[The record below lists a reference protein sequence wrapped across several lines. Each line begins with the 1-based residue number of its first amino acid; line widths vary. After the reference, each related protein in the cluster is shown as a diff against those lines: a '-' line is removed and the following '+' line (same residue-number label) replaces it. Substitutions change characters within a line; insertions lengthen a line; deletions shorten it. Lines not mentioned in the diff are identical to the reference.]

1 MVAVEQDTE
10 LLIEG
15 CLANNRRA
23 QEALYRQFY
32 GFAMTIALR
41 YSRDE
46 HDAADIMSLAFVK
59 IFKSMHSFDPAK
71 GSLHAWI
78 KRIIVNEGL
87 DHIKSR
93 NRFSENVEV
102 ETIAEPAIDNY
113 ALEQLGAEEI
123 MNIVKR
129 LPPATHA
136 VFVLYAVE
144 GYNHRE
150 IGERLQISEG
160 TSKWHL
166 SEARKFL
173 QQQLSS
179 KTIHGSKAQI

>member
-1 MVAVEQDTE
+1 MQAIEADTE
-10 LLIEG
+10 LLLKG
-15 CLANNRRA
+15 CLDNNRKA
-23 QEALYRQFY
+23 QQDLYRHFY

-46 HDAADIMSLAFVK
+46 HDAADIMTNAFIRV
-59 IFKSMHSFDPAK
+59 FKNIHSYDSSK

-78 KRIIVNEGL
+78 KRIVVNEGL

-93 NRFSENVEV
+93 SRFSKDVEL
-102 ETIAEPAIDNY
+102 ETVAEPPVNNAV
-113 ALEQLGAEEI
+113 LEEMGAEEI
-123 MNIVKR
+123 MNLVKR

-150 IGERLQISEG
+150 IGELLKISEG

-166 SEARKFL
+166 SEARKTL
-173 QQQLSS
+173 Q
-179 KTIHGSKAQI
+179 KQILELNL

>member
-1 MVAVEQDTE
+1 MVAVEANIQEMLD
-10 LLIEG
+10 G
-15 CLANNRRA
+15 SLANKRRA
-23 QEALYRQFY
+23 QEALFRHFY
-32 GFAMTIALR
+32 GFAMSIALR

-46 HDAADIMSLAFVK
+46 MDAADIVSHAFIK
-59 IFKSMHSFDPAK
+59 IFKSIHSFDSNK

-78 KRIIVNEGL
+78 KKIVVNEGL

-93 NRFSENVEV
+93 TRFSENVEL
-102 ETIAEPAIDNY
+102 ETVPEPQINNSVI
-113 ALEQLGAEEI
+113 EQMGAEEI
-123 MNIVKR
+123 MEIVKK

-150 IGERLQISEG
+150 IAEKLNISEG

-173 QQQLSS
+173 QEQLS
-179 KTIHGSKAQI
+179 TIYN

>member
-1 MVAVEQDTE
+1 VLAVEENIQE
-10 LLIEG
+10 LLEG
-15 CLANNRRA
+15 SLANRRKA
-23 QEALYRQFY
+23 QEGLFRHFY
-32 GFAMTIALR
+32 SFAMTIALR

-46 HDAADIMSLAFVK
+46 MDAADIVSHAFVK
-59 IFKSMHSFDPAK
+59 VFKSIHSFDSTK

-78 KRIIVNEGL
+78 KRIVINEGL

-93 NRFSENVEV
+93 TRFSEHLEL
-102 ETIAEPAIDNY
+102 ETVPEPGVNNAII
-113 ALEQLGAEEI
+113 EQMGAEEI
-123 MNIVKR
+123 MELVKK

-150 IGERLQISEG
+150 IAERLNISEG

-166 SEARKFL
+166 SEARKTL
-173 QQQLSS
+173 QQQL
-179 KTIHGSKAQI
+179 QYYN

>member
-1 MVAVEQDTE
+1 MVAVETNIQDM
-10 LLIEG
+10 LDG
-15 CLANNRRA
+15 SLANKRKS
-23 QEALYRQFY
+23 QEALFRHFY
-32 GFAMTIALR
+32 GFAMSIALR

-46 HDAADIMSLAFVK
+46 MDAADIVSHAFVK
-59 IFKSMHSFDPAK
+59 IFKSIHSFDSNK

-78 KRIIVNEGL
+78 KRIVVNEGL

-93 NRFSENVEV
+93 TRFSENVEL
-102 ETIAEPAIDNY
+102 ETVPEPQINNSII
-113 ALEQLGAEEI
+113 EQMGAEEI
-123 MNIVKR
+123 MEIVKK

-150 IGERLQISEG
+150 IAEQLKISEG

-173 QQQLSS
+173 QQQLNM
-179 KTIHGSKAQI
+179 IYN

>member
-1 MVAVEQDTE
+1 MLAVEENIQE
-10 LLIEG
+10 MLPG
-15 CLANNRRA
+15 SLANKRKA
-23 QEALYRQFY
+23 QEALFRHFY
-32 GFAMTIALR
+32 GFAMSIALR

-46 HDAADIMSLAFVK
+46 MDAADIVSHAFVK
-59 IFKSMHSFDPAK
+59 IFKSIHSFDSSK

-78 KRIIVNEGL
+78 KKIVVNEGL

-93 NRFSENVEV
+93 TRFSENVEL
-102 ETIAEPAIDNY
+102 ETVPEPHVNNSII
-113 ALEQLGAEEI
+113 EQMGAEEI
-123 MNIVKR
+123 MEIVKK

-150 IGERLQISEG
+150 IAERLKISEG

-166 SEARKFL
+166 SEARKYL
-173 QQQLSS
+173 QEQL
-179 KTIHGSKAQI
+179 TQING

>member
-1 MVAVEQDTE
+1 MLAVEQDIQE
-10 LLIEG
+10 MLDG
-15 CLANNRRA
+15 SLANKRKA
-23 QEALYRQFY
+23 QEALFRHFY

-46 HDAADIMSLAFVK
+46 MDAADIVSHAFVK
-59 IFKSMHSFDPAK
+59 IFKSIHSFDRSK

-78 KRIIVNEGL
+78 KRIVINEGL

-93 NRFSENVEV
+93 TRFSDNVEL
-102 ETIAEPAIDNY
+102 ETVPEPQIKSSVI
-113 ALEQLGAEEI
+113 EQMGAEEI
-123 MNIVKR
+123 MEIVKK

-150 IGERLQISEG
+150 IAQKLNISEG

-173 QQQLSS
+173 QQQLN
-179 KTIHGSKAQI
+179 ALYN

>member
-1 MVAVEQDTE
+1 MLAVEQDIE
-10 LLIEG
+10 QLIQG
-15 CLANNRRA
+15 CLANNRKA
-23 QEALYRQFY
+23 QEGLYRMFY

-46 HDAADIMSLAFVK
+46 QDAADIMSHAFVK
-59 IFKSMHSFDPAK
+59 LFKSIGNFDPSK

-87 DHIKSR
+87 DHIKTR

-102 ETIAEPAIDNY
+102 ETVAEPMINNS
-113 ALEQLGAEEI
+113 ALEAMGAEEI
-123 MNIVKR
+123 MKFVQR

-150 IGERLQISEG
+150 IAERLGISEG

-166 SEARKFL
+166 SEARKTL
-173 QQQLSS
+173 QKQLQHL
-179 KTIHGSKAQI
+179 KT

>member
-1 MVAVEQDTE
+1 MLAVEENIQE
-10 LLIEG
+10 MLQG
-15 CLANNRRA
+15 SLANKRKA
-23 QEALYRQFY
+23 QEALFRHFY
-32 GFAMTIALR
+32 GFAMSIALR

-46 HDAADIMSLAFVK
+46 MDAADIVSHAFVK
-59 IFKSMHSFDPAK
+59 IFKSIHSFDSSK

-78 KRIIVNEGL
+78 KKIVVNEGL

-93 NRFSENVEV
+93 TRFSENVEL
-102 ETIAEPAIDNY
+102 ETVPEPHVNNSII
-113 ALEQLGAEEI
+113 EQMGAEEI
-123 MNIVKR
+123 MEIVKK

-150 IGERLQISEG
+150 IAERLKISEG

-166 SEARKFL
+166 SEARKYL
-173 QQQLSS
+173 QEQL
-179 KTIHGSKAQI
+179 TQING

>member
-1 MVAVEQDTE
+1 VVAVELDIQE
-10 LLIEG
+10 MLKG
-15 CLANNRRA
+15 SLANKRKA
-23 QEALYRQFY
+23 QEALFRHFY
-32 GFAMTIALR
+32 GFAMNIALR

-46 HDAADIMSLAFVK
+46 MDAADIVSHAFVK
-59 IFKSMHSFDPAK
+59 IFKSIHSFDNGK

-78 KRIIVNEGL
+78 KKIVVNEGL

-93 NRFSENVEV
+93 TRFSENVEL
-102 ETIAEPAIDNY
+102 ETVPEPHVNSSVI
-113 ALEQLGAEEI
+113 EQMGAEEI
-123 MNIVKR
+123 MEIVKK

-150 IGERLQISEG
+150 IAERLKISEG

-173 QQQLSS
+173 QQQLNSNY
-179 KTIHGSKAQI
+179 T

>member
-1 MVAVEQDTE
+1 MVVETIDIDQ
-10 LLIEG
+10 LIQG
-15 CLANNRRA
+15 CLVGDRKS
-23 QEALYRQFY
+23 QKLLYQQFY

-46 HDAADIMSLAFVK
+46 MDAADIMSHAFVK
-59 IFKSMHSFDPAK
+59 IFRSIKSFDSSK

-78 KRIIVNEGL
+78 KRIVINEGL

-93 NRFSENVEV
+93 TRFSENVEI
-102 ETIAEPAIDNY
+102 ETVDEPAIKNEV
-113 ALEQLGAEEI
+113 LEQMGADEI
-123 MNIVKR
+123 MKLVQK

-144 GYNHRE
+144 GHTHKE
-150 IGERLQISEG
+150 IAVKLGISEG

-166 SEARKFL
+166 GEARKTL
-173 QQQLSS
+173 QKQLMLLY
-179 KTIHGSKAQI
+179 T